1 MDTEQTETDPQG
13 SSTPTISII
22 DPVGVSINQLVRV
35 LFRKPVPL
43 RAWFG
48 LGFMLFMTT
57 NLMNIVMMLAIQIP
71 LNLLP
76 VSRKWLG
83 GDGPDEVIAWYQGNV
98 VFFWSMLLGS
108 LLVLGA
114 ILTLLSWLR
123 SRGIV
128 MFLHGVATGNGNIP
142 EAWAASKVPG
152 NAVFLW
158 RILISTLVLL
168 GFLLA
173 CLVLWAGVLGS
184 TSTAPEGKPPD
195 IPVWSIVI
203 SIVIAVVSLVLGL
216 LVNVIFDR
224 VVVPAM
230 YIRNCGARAAFKA
243 VRTELL
249 PGRIWL
255 FIGFVL
261 FQWGL
266 QFASGTALQ
275 FIVMLSCCLAVVPYL
290 GSVLALPA
298 IFPLVAYQL
307 AFYQQFRGKWVTLPV
322 EKPPVA
328 SAIGGA
334 PPTTPI
340 DPDVSGPID

>member
-1 MDTEQTETDPQG
+1 MVDMQHPESASRNSGKPF
-13 SSTPTISII
+13 SII
-22 DPVGVSINQLVRV
+22 DPVGVSINQLVHV

-57 NLMNIVMMLAIQIP
+57 NVLTIVMVVFIQIVVNTIP
-71 LNLLP
+71 I
-76 VSRKWLG
+76 SSQWF
-83 GDGPDEVIAWYQGNV
+83 DGEQPDKVMTWYQANL
-98 VFFWSMLLGS
+98 VFFWTT
-108 LLVLGA
+108 LLVGLLVVGI

-123 SRGIV
+123 SRGII
-128 MFLHGVATGNGNIP
+128 MFLHGVATGSGNIP
-142 EAWAASKVPG
+142 EAWAVSKVPG

-168 GFLLA
+168 GFLVA
-173 CLVLWAGVLGS
+173 CLVLWAGVL
-184 TSTAPEGKPPD
+184 TSASGTLEGELPD

-203 SIVIAVVSLVLGL
+203 SIVIAALSLIVGS
-216 LVNVIFDR
+216 LVNVVFDR

-230 YIRNCGARAAFKA
+230 YIRSCGARSAFRA
-243 VRTELL
+243 VRTELM

-275 FIVMLSCCLAVVPYL
+275 FIVMLSCCLALVPYL

-298 IFPLVAYQL
+298 ILPLIAYQL
-307 AFYQQFRGKWVTLPV
+307 AFYQQFGGKWMSLPV
-322 EKPPVA
+322 KQPPLA
-328 SAIGGA
+328 SPSGDA
-334 PPTTPI
+334 PPTMPI
-340 DPDVSGPID
+340 NPEVSG